1 MQEFLSRMIG
11 RKLDVACVGAA
22 SLRGEVIK
30 VEGGVLH
37 LRDDEQHLAFVA
49 IDKIAVVWEMRE
61 PEHRA
66 GFVSGPLPNNR

>member
-11 RKLDVACVGAA
+11 RKVDVACVGAA

-30 VEGGVLH
+30 VEAGVLH
-37 LRDDEQHLAFVA
+37 LRDEEQHLAFVA
-49 IDKIAVVWEMRE
+49 IDKIAIVWETRE

-66 GFVSGPLPNNR
+66 GFVSGALPNNR